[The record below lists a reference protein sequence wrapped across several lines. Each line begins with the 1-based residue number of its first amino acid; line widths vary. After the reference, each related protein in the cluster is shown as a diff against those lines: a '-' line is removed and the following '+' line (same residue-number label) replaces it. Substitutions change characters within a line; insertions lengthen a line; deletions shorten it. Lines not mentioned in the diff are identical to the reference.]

1 MEKLNKNFLIVVPVE
16 DIKSAIEKGIKETAE
31 IGSFSKEHSDEI
43 CSYIRQSFIINQSLN
58 VMGICVKFLS
68 GVSEFK
74 RLMELNSFYLND
86 TMAFLYTNAI
96 KEALEQIHPIVRQYF
111 EENIHK

>member
-1 MEKLNKNFLIVVPVE
+1 MEKLNKNFLIVVPAE

-43 CSYIRQSFIINQSLN
+43 CSYIRQSFIVNQSLN
-58 VMGICVKFLS
+58 VLGICIMFFS

-74 RLMELNSFYLND
+74 RLMELNSFYLNE
-86 TMAFLYTNAI
+86 TMAFMYANAI
-96 KEALEQIHPIVRQYF
+96 KESLEQIHPIVHQCF
-111 EENIHK
+111 EENIQK